1 MYAGPDRAA
10 EGAPAV
16 RMADRSIDRR
26 TFLFGR
32 QGAEGRPSIA
42 AIGDFCLALRGIVC
56 RVCEEQCEARAIRV
70 RLAVGGGTAPAV
82 AAALCTG
89 CGACVAP
96 CPAHAIALRPA
107 GDRRLGE

>member
-16 RMADRSIDRR
+16 RMADSSIDRR

-42 AIGDFCLALRGIVC
+42 VIDDSCLAARGIVC
-56 RVCEEQCEARAIRV
+56 RVCEEQCDARAVRV
-70 RLAVGGGTAPAV
+70 RLAVGGAAAPGV
-82 AAALCTG
+82 AAASCTG
-89 CGACVAP
+89 CGACVAS
-96 CPAHAIALRPA
+96 CPARAIAVRPA
-107 GDRRLGE
+107 ENRLQGD